1 MKILILGSNGMAG
14 HMLLRYL
21 KEKNHDVQGSD
32 RNDFDVLDTTTVDNF
47 FNSLTCTHDIIINCI
62 GMLMGES
69 NNDLPKAILINSW
82 FPKYL
87 EKRFAK
93 SDIKIIHVSTDCV
106 FDGIKGNYVEN
117 ESPTETSNY
126 GVSKAHGE
134 INNKKDLTLRTSI
147 IGPEISDHR
156 TGLLDWVLHRSP
168 MQLQGWHD
176 AWWNGVTTLQLAKC
190 IEHIIVSQPSLA
202 GLYHLAA
209 DPINKYDLVRS
220 IVEIYGL
227 TKSVEST
234 NAPKYINKVLVDTR
248 KELKLNIPS
257 HRDMLQQLLEFNK

>member
-1 MKILILGSNGMAG
+1 
-14 HMLLRYL
+14 
-21 KEKNHDVQGSD
+21 
-32 RNDFDVLDTTTVDNF
+32 
-47 FNSLTCTHDIIINCI
+47 
-62 GMLMGES
+62 
-69 NNDLPKAILINSW
+69 
-82 FPKYL
+82 
-87 EKRFAK
+87 
-93 SDIKIIHVSTDCV
+93 
-106 FDGIKGNYVEN
+106 
-117 ESPTETSNY
+117 
-126 GVSKAHGE
+126 
-134 INNKKDLTLRTSI
+134 
-147 IGPEISDHR
+147 
-156 TGLLDWVLHRSP
+156 

>member
-1 MKILILGSNGMAG
+1 MAG
-14 HMLLRYL
+14 HMIVKYLR
-21 KEKNHDVQGSD
+21 EKSYSIDTVARSNAKF
-32 RNDFDVLDTTTVDNF
+32 NLDIQNVNITDQF
-47 FNSLTCTHDIIINCI
+47 LFEIKDDYDYIINCAGVLVKDSI
-62 GMLMGES
+62 
-69 NNDLPKAILINSW
+69 NQPDKAILINSW
-82 FPKYL
+82 FPHAI
-87 EKRFAK
+87 EQTIQK
-93 SDIKIIHVSTDCV
+93 SKTRLIHISTDCV
-106 FDGIKGNYVEN
+106 FDGSKGDYI
-117 ESPTETSNY
+117 ESDPHTESNWY
-126 GVSKAHGE
+126 GKSKSMGE
-134 INNKKDLTLRTSI
+134 VCNTKDLTLRTSI